1 MSDTDALL
9 DEAQRNTE
17 TEIFDNAFTPE
28 AETPKDEAPVTE
40 VPKTDGRDPETGQF
54 TAKETKETPEA
65 ADPKD
70 QKQEEVGQIPSW
82 RLKEEADARRAAESE
97 RDKFKSDLSAMQQRM
112 AALEKPQQQK
122 QEVID
127 PLLDPEGF
135 RKSMQDSFN
144 SELQKITLNNNLAIA
159 HVRHGDTFEKAYSA
173 LLSEGERGNR
183 QLVNQLVTS
192 QNPGEA
198 IVRWHKNQETLRE
211 VGNDPAT
218 YKSKVLEDALKD
230 PAFLTKAL
238 EAARASAG
246 QSQAPGA
253 VQLPPSLSRVT
264 GSSNNTDPADADGSE
279 KAVFDYAFK

>member
-1 MSDTDALL
+1 MQVMSDTDALL

-17 TEIFDNAFTPE
+17 TEILTEAFTPE
-28 AETPKDEAPVTE
+28 TPAAEVTE
-40 VPKTDGRDPETGQF
+40 VPKVENRDTETGQF
-54 TAKETKETPEA
+54 TAKEQKETTTETP
-65 ADPKD
+65 DPKD
-70 QKQEEVGQIPSW
+70 QKPEEAGQIPSW

-135 RKSMQDSFN
+135 RKSMQDAFSG
-144 SELQKITLNNNLAIA
+144 EMQKVILNNNLAIA
-159 HVRHGDTFEKAYSA
+159 HVRHGETFEKAYSA
-173 LLSEGERGNR
+173 LLAEGQAGNR

-211 VGNDPAT
+211 VGDNPAN
-218 YKSKVLEDALKD
+218 YKNKVLEDALKD

-264 GSSNNTDPADADGSE
+264 GSSKNTDPADSDGSE